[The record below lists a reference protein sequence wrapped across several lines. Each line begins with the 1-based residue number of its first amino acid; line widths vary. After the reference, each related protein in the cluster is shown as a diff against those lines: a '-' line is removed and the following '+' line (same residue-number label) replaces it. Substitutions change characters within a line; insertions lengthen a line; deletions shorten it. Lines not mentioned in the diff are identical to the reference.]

1 MTILTGKTA
10 LVTGASRGIGKA
22 IALALGRAGVNVGI
36 VARAT
41 DNRRFKLPGTVDD
54 TVRLVEATGG
64 RALAIPADL
73 TSLSEVDRVAQE
85 ALEGLGQVDILVNNA
100 AFRRGEDRVTPD
112 KLSEEVFRRVLD
124 IKLVGSFLFSKAVA
138 GQLIE
143 QGDGGRIINVSSVG
157 GKRGSAIT
165 GAYATANFG
174 LQGFTQVLAQWL
186 GPYGISCNAV
196 CPGVTDTSR
205 MDDVGYPRDERW
217 KKLEMTIPLRRAAS
231 DDEIADVIS
240 FLCSSKGAYVNGQSI
255 NVCGGMVMW

>member
-100 AFRRGEDRVTPD
+100 AVDFLTPFLEVNRKRFDLMLELNLLAPIWLARNLLPGMIERGWGY
-112 KLSEEVFRRVLD
+112 VL
-124 IKLVGSFLFSKAVA
+124 
-138 GQLIE
+138 
-143 QGDGGRIINVSSVG
+143 NVSSQAALQQFTGGLTYGMTKAALERFTLGLASELKGQPVSVNCLRVDVPIASEGFILNFADKNLDRSRWEGVEVG
-157 GKRGSAIT
+157 AEAAMWLLRQSRSEI
-165 GAYATANFG
+165 NG
-174 LQGFTQVLAQWL
+174 LSL
-186 GPYGISCNAV
+186 GISQMRELY
-196 CPGVTDTSR
+196 GV
-205 MDDVGYPRDERW
+205 P
-217 KKLEMTIPLRRAAS
+217 KKSPFKL
-231 DDEIADVIS
+231 
-240 FLCSSKGAYVNGQSI
+240 
-255 NVCGGMVMW
+255 